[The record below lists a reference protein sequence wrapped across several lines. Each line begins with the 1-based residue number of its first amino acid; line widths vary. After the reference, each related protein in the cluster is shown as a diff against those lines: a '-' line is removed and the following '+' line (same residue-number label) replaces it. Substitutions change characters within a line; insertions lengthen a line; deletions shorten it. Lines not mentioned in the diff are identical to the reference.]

1 LEGQVILLPS
11 WRAFKD
17 GGVNLYFMESVWCV
31 EEIKMVTLVVM
42 KLGCVVST
50 MENMI
55 SIHRIYLKIWKYDG
69 IVRDGGMNV

>member
-1 LEGQVILLPS
+1 MLPS

-17 GGVNLYFMESVWCV
+17 GGVNLHFMEFMRCI
-31 EEIKMVTLVVM
+31 EEMKMVTLVVM
-42 KLGCVVST
+42 KLGYVIST

-55 SIHRIYLKIWKYDG
+55 LIHRIYLKIWKYDG